1 MGNHKEFDPS
11 QIERREIYRILT
23 GSIVPRPI
31 GWASTISKE
40 GISNIAPFSFFT
52 CVCVAPP
59 MISLTI
65 ARNPDGSKKHTLI
78 NAEET
83 GDFCFNLVT
92 ENLWEEMVDTANG
105 YEVGI
110 SEFSEVGIESIP
122 SVKVNSP
129 RVKQSPIHFEC
140 KTHKVIELGPNKHP
154 LLIGEVVCFHVSE
167 EVLTGKY
174 IDMQKLKPIG
184 RLNGFLQCSL
194 GKFLERSFQDGQKR

>member
-1 MGNHKEFDPS
+1 MGNFKEFDPS

-31 GWASTISKE
+31 GWASTISKD

-83 GDFCFNLVT
+83 GDFCFNLVS
-92 ENLWEEMVDTANG
+92 ENLWEKMVDTANG
-105 YEVGI
+105 YEKGI

-122 SVKVNSP
+122 SIKVDSP

-154 LLIGEVVCFHVSE
+154 LLIGEVVYFHVSE
-167 EVLTGKY
+167 EVLKGKY
-174 IDMQKLKPIG
+174 IDMEKLKPVG

-194 GKFLERSFQDGQKR
+194 GEFLERSFQDGQKR